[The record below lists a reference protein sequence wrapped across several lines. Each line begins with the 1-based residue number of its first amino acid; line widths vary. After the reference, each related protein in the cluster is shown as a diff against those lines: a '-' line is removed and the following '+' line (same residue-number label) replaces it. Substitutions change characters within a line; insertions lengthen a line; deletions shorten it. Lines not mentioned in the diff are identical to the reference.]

1 MNSNFDGE
9 EKFTFFVSD
18 LIEAIK
24 QEDEDEEMR
33 IMKEIKFRFK
43 LSDDQIQRKV
53 MKFFY
58 HMKSDFRPALKDSV
72 DLSTVKP
79 LTYLMDGWLLKGDV
93 SLTYGSYGSGKTTH
107 CLYKAYKFAKGES
120 ILDRNAPC
128 KKGKSL
134 FICSDG
140 GVSTLKTAMY
150 GLGLQDDD
158 PIFAEGENKQ
168 IFVWGNETS
177 QGQQAWY
184 GNINGLIKLENF
196 VRYKGI
202 DAVFI
207 DSAKKVSSGAFNYLD
222 NVQSRDF
229 ISLLRDIIAVPNN
242 AHIEI
247 LSHDGT
253 ARGAHAG
260 AKSWAEEPSMVLH
273 LKAKMDDDDNKKQ
286 IGVLAQFK
294 KDRAATIEPRRSILY
309 KLNDCEMELLEE
321 KEIVGSCNDL
331 ILEIMSDFYK
341 KGQKEVRRADIV
353 TTAFN
358 IASAARKTVDNTLGN
373 MVNSKKLR
381 RPKKGVYALNPK
393 DIQKLSVPD
402 HFPVNTIGKSSNSSY
417 IN

>member
-1 MNSNFDGE
+1 MISNFDGE

-18 LIEAIK
+18 LIDAIK
-24 QEDEDEEMR
+24 QQDEDEEMK

-107 CLYKAYKFAKGES
+107 CLYKAYKFAKGQS
-120 ILDRNAPC
+120 ILDRNAKC

-134 FICSDG
+134 FICTDG

-150 GLGLQDDD
+150 GLGIQDDD

-168 IFVWGNETS
+168 IFVWGNESS

-229 ISLLRDIIAVPNN
+229 ISVLRDVIAVPNN

-321 KEIVGSCNDL
+321 KEIVGSCNDV
-331 ILEIMSDFYK
+331 IIEIISDFYK
-341 KGQKEVRRADIV
+341 QGQKEVRRADIV

-358 IASAARKTVDNTLGN
+358 TASAARQTVDNTLGN
-373 MVNSKKLR
+373 MVNSKQIR

-393 DIQKLSVPD
+393 DIQKISITD
-402 HFPVNTIGKSSNSSY
+402 HHSVNTIGKSIDSSY

>member
-18 LIEAIK
+18 LIDAIK

-134 FICSDG
+134 FICTDG

-168 IFVWGNETS
+168 IFVWGNEAS

-229 ISLLRDIIAVPNN
+229 ISVLRDVIAVPNN

-321 KEIVGSCNDL
+321 KEIVGSCNDV

-373 MVNSKKLR
+373 MVNSKQIR

-402 HFPVNTIGKSSNSSY
+402 HYPVNTTGKLSNTSY

>member
-1 MNSNFDGE
+1 MISNFDGE

-18 LIEAIK
+18 LIDAIK
-24 QEDEDEEMR
+24 QEDEDEEMK
-33 IMKEIKFRFK
+33 IMREIKFRFK

-107 CLYKAYKFAKGES
+107 CLYKAYKFAKGQS
-120 ILDRNAPC
+120 ILDRNAKC

-134 FICSDG
+134 FICTDG

-150 GLGLQDDD
+150 GLGIQDDD

-168 IFVWGNETS
+168 IFVWGNESS

-207 DSAKKVSSGAFNYLD
+207 DSAKKVSSGSFNYLD

-253 ARGAHAG
+253 ARGSHAG

-309 KLNDCEMELLEE
+309 KLNDCEIELLEE
-321 KEIVGSCNDL
+321 KEIVGSCNDV

-341 KGQKEVRRADIV
+341 QGQTEVRRADIV

-402 HFPVNTIGKSSNSSY
+402 HYPVNTIGKSSNTSY

>member
-1 MNSNFDGE
+1 MNSYQED
-9 EKFTFFVSD
+9 KFTFFIDD
-18 LIEAIK
+18 LITAIR
-24 QEDEDEEMR
+24 QEDEDEEMK

-43 LSDDQIQRKV
+43 LSDDQIQRRV

-72 DLSTVKP
+72 DLSTVEP

-134 FICSDG
+134 FICTDG

-168 IFVWGNETS
+168 IFVWGNEAS

-253 ARGAHAG
+253 AKGAHAG

-273 LKAKMDDDDNKKQ
+273 LNAKMDDDDNKKQ

-309 KLNDCEMELLEE
+309 KLKDCEMELLEE
-321 KEIVGSCNDL
+321 KEIVGSCNDV

-341 KGQKEVRRADIV
+341 QGQKEVRRADIV

-373 MVNSKKLR
+373 MVNSKQIR

-402 HFPVNTIGKSSNSSY
+402 H
-417 IN
+417 